1 MAHHSIEKP
10 LPAVSLLNLRA
21 SNLTQ
26 AAGPLNHSAPN
37 FPQILSFHLLASS
50 PWPWSK
56 QLITSFSSSSSIFAG
71 ESGAQ
76 AERVEVAPDPDRMM
90 LLLPCR
96 PLPPDCESAGAA
108 WLQVNPCGDAA
119 VCPDTRV
126 GRENQLARVWA
137 LDGAR
142 HTSEIASWRVVSRRV
157 RGFMGSWSWGL
168 WGQVMC
174 CRVWR
179 LSLVWAQEGAR
190 HTSEMPKLAL

>member
-1 MAHHSIEKP
+1 
-10 LPAVSLLNLRA
+10 
-21 SNLTQ
+21 
-26 AAGPLNHSAPN
+26 
-37 FPQILSFHLLASS
+37 
-50 PWPWSK
+50 
-56 QLITSFSSSSSIFAG
+56 LITSFSSSSSIFAG

-126 GRENQLARVWA
+126 GRENQLARMWA

-142 HTSEIASWRVVSRRV
+142 HTSEIASWRFVSRGVMGVHRV
-157 RGFMGSWSWGL
+157 MVMGVVGSGYVLS
-168 WGQVMC
+168 
-174 CRVWR
+174 R
-179 LSLVWAQEGAR
+179 LAPVSGVGPGGSSPHL
-190 HTSEMPKLAL
+190 

>member
-1 MAHHSIEKP
+1 
-10 LPAVSLLNLRA
+10 
-21 SNLTQ
+21 
-26 AAGPLNHSAPN
+26 
-37 FPQILSFHLLASS
+37 
-50 PWPWSK
+50 
-56 QLITSFSSSSSIFAG
+56 
-71 ESGAQ
+71 
-76 AERVEVAPDPDRMM
+76 VEVAHDPDRMM

-142 HTSEIASWRVVSRRV
+142 HTSEIASWRFVSRRV
-157 RGFMGSWSWGL
+157 MGFMGSWSWGL

-179 LSLVWAQEGAR
+179 LSLVVVWAQEGAR